1 MRRPLF
7 FFCFC
12 LVAFAAVRY
21 HCRNIPAGGGPP
33 DGTLLTVTG
42 KIIEKDQTSFV
53 IKIQNA
59 AVLRQD
65 YPTVKSNNRL
75 PDDWQA
81 KMSGEKLLCG
91 YDSARELL
99 LGSKVTLQGDFSAF
113 RNATNPG
120 EFDYAL
126 YYHSLGYAGRMENT
140 VLTEKEP
147 GSVSVREWLYRL
159 RCFWEEK
166 LYRIFPEKE
175 ASVMT
180 AILLG
185 DKSGVDEEIKKLYQ
199 RNGII
204 HILSI
209 SGLHI
214 TLIGMGIYKLLRR
227 LGAGPKS
234 ASAAGG
240 TVLVL
245 YGVMTGL
252 GVSVCRAIGMY
263 LLRMLAQIMGRTYDM
278 LTALGVMAL
287 LMVLYHPAWL
297 DHMGFLLSFGSVVGV
312 GAVLPALT
320 VGTKEESPELRL
332 YVEGRWRQRLL
343 QAGQRFWS
351 GLCQSLWAGFSIT
364 ITTLPIQLW
373 YAFEIPVYSILLNA
387 LVLPLMGVVI
397 AAGLT
402 AMLIPGLGA
411 AALADMAIL
420 AGYERLCG
428 LFEKFPHAVWNPGRP
443 DMWQVVVFYLLLAA
457 AAWGTEWMKRRVS
470 KRKKGICS
478 MRMLQLALLSAA
490 VLLLGLCPHRGD
502 RVTFL
507 DVGQGDC
514 ICVQLSSGEVY
525 LFDCGSSSRS
535 HVGERVLLPFLKYY
549 GIERVDAVFLSHADE
564 DHINGALELFD
575 VCDREH
581 IAVGQIVLPGI
592 DRALWQE
599 EFGEIWEAAE
609 GVGERRN
616 TIPVTVIRAGE
627 SWRAGE
633 DGFVCLHPS
642 LDGTGEGG
650 NAGSECFYIQ
660 LCEGDERMSV
670 LLTGDVE
677 GAGEEEL
684 LAQLENLDIRDI
696 TVYKVAHHGSKNST
710 SLKLLE
716 QTRPELAVIS
726 CGRNNRYGHP
736 HEELLERLKEAGS
749 TIFSTAANG
758 AVEIWFTDKKAQVRV
773 WQGVPPD
780 GTN

>member
-75 PDDWQA
+75 PDDWLA

-147 GSVSVREWLYRL
+147 GGVSVREWLYRL
-159 RCFWEEK
+159 RRFWEEK

-457 AAWGTEWMKRRVS
+457 AAWGTEWMKRKVS

-478 MRMLQLALLSAA
+478 MRMLQFALLSAA

-642 LDGTGEGG
+642 FDGTGEGG

-780 GTN
+780 GTD